1 MASSIIKR
9 KSGIHFEQQ
18 TGSAT
23 ISTSGG
29 NGTITLDFTAPSN
42 ALYLGTV
49 VRFVSASNSANAINT
64 LVPLEDYGTRSV
76 YRVVSSAAQTITITA
91 RKFFL
96 V

>member
-9 KSGIHFEQQ
+9 KSGIYFEQQ
-18 TGSAT
+18 QGSAT
-23 ISTSGG
+23 ISTAGG

-49 VRFVSASNSANAINT
+49 LRFVQASNSVNAVNT

-76 YRVVSSAAQTITITA
+76 YRVVSSTAQTITITV
-91 RKFFL
+91 RKYFL